1 MKYGT
6 SMQTYGTVVP
16 GSGRIRNIKT
26 LSKPAK
32 QRLKWMDHYHT
43 RGNARL
49 TCRHFDLS
57 PDVFYRWKNR
67 YNPYDLST
75 LEDDTAGRKP
85 KQVRTPETS
94 PELTGRI
101 KALREKYPRWGKK
114 KLHALLEKEGF
125 RTSEST
131 IGRTLNRL
139 RQSGRLEEPAVV
151 TARLAGK
158 KRRSVSKRPHAERR
172 DWEYGV
178 ENPGDLVQ
186 LDTLHIYTED
196 REKRYQFTA
205 EDYISK
211 HIARAAASRITSSA
225 ACRILDAIERQM
237 PSPVNVI
244 QVDGGSEWMQ
254 VFEKACAKRGIRLM
268 VLPPKSPKLNG
279 VAERANRTSREEI
292 YDLGLH
298 QATTIEQHNQL
309 LQEQDNTYNSVR
321 PHEALGMLTPEEY
334 YESISNTP
342 APMCT

>member
-1 MKYGT
+1 MEP
-6 SMQTYGTVVP
+6 SFP
-16 GSGRIRNIKT
+16 DRAGSGTRET

-32 QRLKWMDHYHT
+32 QRLKWMDHYQT

-57 PDVFYRWKNR
+57 PDVFYRWKHR

-75 LEDDTAGRKP
+75 LEDDTADRKP

-101 KALREKYPRWGKK
+101 KALRELMAPLGQEKAHGPSWRKK
-114 KLHALLEKEGF
+114 VSAPVNQPL
-125 RTSEST
+125 
-131 IGRTLNRL
+131 GRTLNRL
-139 RQSGRLEEPAVV
+139 RKAGRLNEPAVV

-196 REKRYQFTA
+196 GRKRYQFTA

-225 ACRILDAIERQM
+225 ACRILDATRATYTFSGQRH
-237 PSPVNVI
+237 P
-244 QVDGGSEWMQ
+244 GG
-254 VFEKACAKRGIRLM
+254 RR
-268 VLPPKSPKLNG
+268 
-279 VAERANRTSREEI
+279 
-292 YDLGLH
+292 
-298 QATTIEQHNQL
+298 
-309 LQEQDNTYNSVR
+309 
-321 PHEALGMLTPEEY
+321 
-334 YESISNTP
+334 
-342 APMCT
+342 

>member
-32 QRLKWMDHYHT
+32 QRLKWMDHYRKHN
-43 RGNARL
+43 NARL

-114 KLHALLEKEGF
+114 KLHAILEKEGF

-254 VFEKACAKRGIRLM
+254 VFEKACAQAGIRLM
-268 VLPPKSPKLNG
+268 VLPPK
-279 VAERANRTSREEI
+279 R
-292 YDLGLH
+292 
-298 QATTIEQHNQL
+298 
-309 LQEQDNTYNSVR
+309 EQDNTYNSVR

-334 YESISNTP
+334 HESISNKP